1 MTEEIKNTLIEKMI
15 DRPDELTSDEIMAIC
30 SDEELRNLYEISTKL
45 QDTLQPAPQTPV
57 TQEWDMFSRRL
68 SIRRPK
74 KRLYL
79 HLVQSAAAVA
89 GILLI
94 SAVIVKI
101 TGHAPSA
108 QCPSLTADVI
118 STDITKNPAD
128 TIRCQ
133 NDKLVTTLKN
143 DASHIADASKP
154 DKNRS
159 PKKAKSASTPTATPD
174 FDEYLRIE
182 QARIDNEIAMAMAEV
197 YEAEYLASLEA
208 DCAFNM
214 DDGNVSTEG
223 NNDNSYTDRIDL
235 NKITML

>member
-30 SDEELRNLYEISTKL
+30 SDEELRELYEISTKL
-45 QDTLQPAPQTPV
+45 QDTLQPEPQTPV
-57 TQEWDMFSRRL
+57 AQEWDMFSRRL
-68 SIRRPK
+68 GIRRPK
-74 KRLYL
+74 KMLYRRLMPTA
-79 HLVQSAAAVA
+79 VAVA
-89 GILLI
+89 GVLLI

-101 TGHAPSA
+101 IGHAPSVSDS
-108 QCPSLTADVI
+108 SLTADVVN
-118 STDITKNPAD
+118 TDITENPAD

-143 DASHIADASKP
+143 DTPHIAEASMP
-154 DKNRS
+154 DKNHS
-159 PKKAKSASTPTATPD
+159 PKKAKSISTPTATPD

-208 DCAFNM
+208 DCVFNM
-214 DDGNVSTEG
+214 TEG
-223 NNDNSYTDRIDL
+223 NTSTEENKNASYTDRIDL

>member
-15 DRPDELTSDEIMAIC
+15 DRPNELTSDEIMAIC
-30 SDEELRNLYEISTKL
+30 SDEELRELYDISSKL

-68 SIRRPK
+68 STRRPK

-101 TGHAPSA
+101 TGHAPSESDS
-108 QCPSLTADVI
+108 PLTADVI
-118 STDITKNPAD
+118 STDITKSPAD

-143 DASHIADASKP
+143 DGTHIADASKP
-154 DKNRS
+154 DKNHS
-159 PKKAKSASTPTATPD
+159 AKKAKSASTPTATPD

-214 DDGNVSTEG
+214 ADGNVSTEG

>member
-30 SDEELRNLYEISTKL
+30 GDEELRELYEISTKL
-45 QDTLQPAPQTPV
+45 QDTLQPAPQTTV
-57 TQEWDMFSRRL
+57 TQEWDMFSSRL
-68 SIRRPK
+68 DIRRPK
-74 KRLYL
+74 KKLYL
-79 HLVQSAAAVA
+79 RLLQTAAVVA
-89 GILLI
+89 SILLI

-108 QCPSLTADVI
+108 SDSSLTADVI
-118 STDITKNPAD
+118 NTDITKSPAD

-143 DASHIADASKP
+143 DGSHIAEASKP
-154 DKNRS
+154 DKNHS
-159 PKKAKSASTPTATPD
+159 AKKAKSASTPTATPN

-208 DCAFNM
+208 NCTFNM
-214 DDGNVSTEG
+214 ADGNVSTEE
-223 NNDNSYTDRIDL
+223 NNDNSYTDRIEL

>member
-57 TQEWDMFSRRL
+57 TQEWDMFCRRL

-94 SAVIVKI
+94 SAAIVKI
-101 TGHAPSA
+101 AGHAPSA
-108 QCPSLTADVI
+108 PDPSLTADVVN
-118 STDITKNPAD
+118 TDITESPAD

-133 NDKLVTTLKN
+133 NDRLVTTLKN

-159 PKKAKSASTPTATPD
+159 PKKAKSYSTPTAAPD

-208 DCAFNM
+208 DCVFNM
-214 DDGNVSTEG
+214 ADGNTSTEE
-223 NNDNSYTDRIDL
+223 NKNASYTDRIDL
-235 NKITML
+235 NKIIML

>member
-30 SDEELRNLYEISTKL
+30 GDEELRELYDISSKL
-45 QDTLQPAPQTPV
+45 QDTLQPVPQTPV
-57 TQEWDMFSRRL
+57 AQEWDMFSRRL
-68 SIRRPK
+68 SMRRPK
-74 KRLYL
+74 KKLYRRLL
-79 HLVQSAAAVA
+79 QTAAVVA
-89 GILLI
+89 GVLLI

-101 TGHAPSA
+101 AGDVPSA
-108 QCPSLTADVI
+108 SVPSLTADVI
-118 STDITKNPAD
+118 NTDITESPAD
-128 TIRCQ
+128 TIRCR

-143 DASHIADASKP
+143 DASHIADASKS

-159 PKKAKSASTPTATPD
+159 PKKAKSTSTPTATPD

-208 DCAFNM
+208 DCTFNM
-214 DDGNVSTEG
+214 AGVNVSAEE
-223 NNDNSYTDRIDL
+223 NNDNSYTDRIEL

>member
-30 SDEELRNLYEISTKL
+30 SDEELRELYDISSKL

-68 SIRRPK
+68 NTRRPK
-74 KRLYL
+74 KKLYRRLL
-79 HLVQSAAAVA
+79 QTAAVVA
-89 GILLI
+89 GLLLI

-108 QCPSLTADVI
+108 PDPSLTADVI

-154 DKNRS
+154 DKNHS
-159 PKKAKSASTPTATPD
+159 AKKAKSASTPTATPD

-208 DCAFNM
+208 DCVFNM
-214 DDGNVSTEG
+214 ADENVSTEG

>member
-30 SDEELRNLYEISTKL
+30 SDEELRKLYDISSKL

-68 SIRRPK
+68 STRRPK
-74 KRLYL
+74 KKLYRRLL
-79 HLVQSAAAVA
+79 QTAAAVA

-101 TGHAPSA
+101 TGHAPSESDS
-108 QCPSLTADVI
+108 QLTADVI
-118 STDITKNPAD
+118 STDITKSPAD

-143 DASHIADASKP
+143 DGTHIADASKP
-154 DKNRS
+154 DKNHS
-159 PKKAKSASTPTATPD
+159 AKKAKSASTPTATPD

-208 DCAFNM
+208 DCVFNM
-214 DDGNVSTEG
+214 ADGNVSTEG

>member
-15 DRPDELTSDEIMAIC
+15 DRPDTLTTDEIMAIC
-30 SDEELRNLYEISTKL
+30 GDEELRELYDISSKL
-45 QDTLQPAPQTPV
+45 QDTLQPVPQTPV
-57 TQEWDMFSRRL
+57 AQEWDMFSRRL
-68 SIRRPK
+68 SMRRPK
-74 KRLYL
+74 KKLYL
-79 HLVQSAAAVA
+79 RLIQTAAVVA
-89 GILLI
+89 GLLLI
-94 SAVIVKI
+94 SAAIVKI

-108 QCPSLTADVI
+108 PDPSLTADVVN
-118 STDITKNPAD
+118 TDITESPAD

-143 DASHIADASKP
+143 DASHITDASKP
-154 DKNRS
+154 DKNHS
-159 PKKAKSASTPTATPD
+159 AKKAKSSSTPTATPD

-208 DCAFNM
+208 DCTFNM
-214 DDGNVSTEG
+214 ADVNVSTEE
-223 NNDNSYTDRIDL
+223 NNDNSYTDRIEL

>member
-1 MTEEIKNTLIEKMI
+1 M
-15 DRPDELTSDEIMAIC
+15 
-30 SDEELRNLYEISTKL
+30 
-45 QDTLQPAPQTPV
+45 
-57 TQEWDMFSRRL
+57 
-68 SIRRPK
+68 
-74 KRLYL
+74 
-79 HLVQSAAAVA
+79 A

-108 QCPSLTADVI
+108 SDSSLTADVV
-118 STDITKNPAD
+118 STDITKSPAD

-143 DASHIADASKP
+143 DGTHIANASKP
-154 DKNRS
+154 DKNHS
-159 PKKAKSASTPTATPD
+159 AKKTKSASTPTTTPD
-174 FDEYLRIE
+174 FDEYLRVE

-214 DDGNVSTEG
+214 ADGNSSTEE
-223 NNDNSYTDRIDL
+223 NNNNSYTNRIDL

>member
-30 SDEELRNLYEISTKL
+30 SDEELRNLYEISSKL

-57 TQEWDMFSRRL
+57 TQEWDMLSRRL
-68 SIRRPK
+68 STRRPK
-74 KRLYL
+74 KKLYRRLL
-79 HLVQSAAAVA
+79 QTAAVVA
-89 GILLI
+89 GLLLI

-108 QCPSLTADVI
+108 PDPSLTADVI
-118 STDITKNPAD
+118 STDITKSTAD

-154 DKNRS
+154 DKNHS
-159 PKKAKSASTPTATPD
+159 AKKAKSASTPTATPD

-208 DCAFNM
+208 DCVFNM
-214 DDGNVSTEG
+214 ADGNVSTER